1 MKLIGLTGGVGMG
14 KSTASRFLQARGL
27 PVADTDLIAR
37 ELVHPGSAGLAEVA
51 AAFGRD
57 VLTPAGE
64 LNRAALAAIVF
75 ADPSA
80 RRRLEAILHPRIRAE
95 WLRRAEAWRVNGAPV
110 GVVMI
115 PLLFETDAASH
126 FDWVVCVGCSE
137 PTQILRLAERGW
149 DPAEIARRNAA
160 QLPLEQKMAGAD
172 FVVWTEG
179 RLSRHE
185 QQWDRVLRE
194 CQ

>member
-1 MKLIGLTGGVGMG
+1 MKLMGLTGGVGMG

-37 ELVHPGSAGLAEVA
+37 EMVLPGSAGLSEVA
-51 AAFGRD
+51 AVFGRD
-57 VLTPAGE
+57 ILTPAGE
-64 LNRAALAAIVF
+64 LNRAALATVVF
-75 ADPSA
+75 ADPAA
-80 RRRLEAILHPRIRAE
+80 RRRLEGILHPRIRAE
-95 WLRRAEAWRVNGAPV
+95 WLRRTEAWKVNGAPL

-115 PLLFETDAASH
+115 PLLFETDSASH
-126 FDWVVCVGCSE
+126 FDWIVCIGCSE
-137 PTQILRLAERGW
+137 PTQNQRLGERGW

-160 QLPLEQKMAGAD
+160 QLPLETKMARAD
-172 FVVWTEG
+172 FGVWTEG

-185 QQWDRVLRE
+185 QQWDRILVY